1 MSTENTLVTTQTIGA
16 FERFFQDVPPLG
28 KVLLVALGLILLYLH
43 FNKKKSSD
51 GGGDST
57 TGKNSPITKGLFNFF
72 KIKK

>member
-1 MSTENTLVTTQTIGA
+1 MSTENTLITTQTIGA

-28 KVLLVALGLILLYLH
+28 KVLLVALGLILLYLY
-43 FNKKKSSD
+43 FNKKSSD

-57 TGKNSPITKGLFNFF
+57 TGNNSPITKGLFNFF

>member
-1 MSTENTLVTTQTIGA
+1 MSTENTLVNTQTIGA

-28 KVLLVALGLILLYLH
+28 KVILLALGFILLFLY
-43 FNKKKSSD
+43 FNKKNSS

-57 TGKNSPITKGLFNFF
+57 SGNNSPITKGFFNFF